1 MGPRLGECS
10 LTSYHIQIVFVIAL
24 YNISAVESIRD
35 LLGNTDLRLLRMR
48 LVINR
53 QMEQVERKS
62 WTMIKKNKTLVK
74 RITSFGVMMW
84 KEIGKMQMERRK
96 KGKIVTL

>member
-1 MGPRLGECS
+1 MGLMV
-10 LTSYHIQIVFVIAL
+10 Y
-24 YNISAVESIRD
+24 SIRE
-35 LLGNTDLRLLRMR
+35 LQGNTDLRMLRMR

-53 QMEQVERKS
+53 QMEQVERKP
-62 WTMIKKNKTLVK
+62 WTMIKKNKSLVK
-74 RITSFGVMMW
+74 RRTSFGVMIW